1 MVNPSQSASDR
12 VAISTQIAKRT
23 AASDNGKMLDERKA
37 AILSAVVQEYI
48 ETAQPVGSG
57 RIAAVPGVEVS
68 SATVRNEMAA
78 LEDAGYL
85 VQPHTSAGRIPTDK
99 GYRFF
104 VDRIRNDKTG
114 LVPSEPRA
122 VRDFFNGAHGQIEAM
137 MERTS
142 ELLTHMTDWT
152 AVVVGP
158 SVEQATVRS
167 VQFVDLSSH
176 IAMVVAVLSNGV
188 IEKRTVEVASELTPA
203 IVDDAG
209 RRLTQ
214 AVEGKTLAELGGAD
228 TDPAGDADP
237 LLDAAIAAL
246 SAAGRQA
253 EFYVGGASRLA
264 GAFEAVDQ
272 VRDVLTILEEQIVVV
287 SLISDVL
294 DRGMRV
300 AIGNET
306 GVEPLADCSLVI
318 APFVV
323 DGDAAGTIG
332 VLGPTRMDYSQA
344 LSAVAVVSN
353 RLERELNEG

>member
-1 MVNPSQSASDR
+1 
-12 VAISTQIAKRT
+12 
-23 AASDNGKMLDERKA
+23 MLDERKA

-57 RIAAVPGVEVS
+57 RVAAAPGVEVS

-104 VDRIRNDKTG
+104 VDRIRDDGAG
-114 LVPSEPRA
+114 LASAEPRS
-122 VRDFFNGAHGQIEAM
+122 VRDFFNGAHGQLEAM

-142 ELLTHMTDWT
+142 NLLTQMTDWT

-158 SVEQATVRS
+158 TIDQAIVRS
-167 VQFVDLSSH
+167 VQLVDLSSH

-188 IEKRTVEVASELTPA
+188 IEKRTIEVATELTPA
-203 IVDDAG
+203 IVEDAG
-209 RRLTQ
+209 RRLMR
-214 AVEGKTLAELGGAD
+214 AAEGKTLAEIGGAHPD
-228 TDPAGDADP
+228 GPDDADP
-237 LLDAAIAAL
+237 LLEAAIAAL

-253 EFYVGGASRLA
+253 ELYVGGASRLA

-272 VRDVLTILEEQIVVV
+272 VREVLTILEEQIVVV
-287 SLISDVL
+287 SLIRDVL

-306 GVEPLADCSLVI
+306 GVEPLAECSLVI

-323 DGDAAGTIG
+323 GGDAAGTIG

>member
-1 MVNPSQSASDR
+1 MVPPW
-12 VAISTQIAKRT
+12 IAKQG
-23 AASDNGKMLDERKA
+23 AGGDNGHMLDERKA

-48 ETAQPVGSG
+48 GTAQPVGSG
-57 RIAAVPGVEVS
+57 RIATAPGVEVS

-78 LEDAGYL
+78 LEEAGYL
-85 VQPHTSAGRIPTDK
+85 AQPHTSAGRIPTDK

-104 VDRIRNDKTG
+104 VDRLRNDESGVTS
-114 LVPSEPRA
+114 SEPQA

-142 ELLTHMTDWT
+142 DLLTRLTDWT

-158 SVEQATVRS
+158 SAEQATVRS
-167 VQFVDLSSH
+167 VQLIDLSSH
-176 IAMVVAVLSNGV
+176 VAMVVAVLSNGV
-188 IEKRTVEVASELTPA
+188 IEKRTVEVETELTAA

-209 RRLTQ
+209 RRLTR
-214 AVEGKTLAELGGAD
+214 AVEGKTLHELGG
-228 TDPAGDADP
+228 TDIGASADADP
-237 LLDAAIAAL
+237 LLDAAVAAL
-246 SAAGRQA
+246 SAAGRRA
-253 EFYVGGASRLA
+253 ELYVGGASRLA

-287 SLISDVL
+287 SLIRDVL

-306 GVEPLADCSLVI
+306 GVEPLTDCSLVI

-323 DGDAAGTIG
+323 EGDAAGTIG

-344 LSAVAVVSN
+344 LSAVAVVSK
-353 RLERELNEG
+353 RLEHELNEG